1 MACCYVIKM
10 LSMCIW
16 TYHTAKEGLK
26 QFEELKVRF
35 ENEYHLKEE
44 KVSAH
49 VYSIGQYLQHKK

>member
-1 MACCYVIKM
+1 M
-10 LSMCIW
+10 SIW
-16 TYHTAKEGLK
+16 TNDTAKEGLK

-35 ENEYHLKEE
+35 ENEYHMKEE